1 MKTNLAHKQEEDNVI
16 TLPPST
22 AKKKE
27 RQAMSEKFDK
37 GYVMSSRLYR
47 NEVKPFLGDAARNV
61 YAELEE
67 YISGF
72 NKESDFVSYSQ
83 LQGRK
88 IEGLEEHV
96 RKLSTATVRAGL
108 KQLIE
113 YGVISIVATNPK
125 LGNKYKLNEISLVE
139 HFSNKSTL
147 ETKALQKLNST
158 TLETKALQK
167 LNSTTLE
174 TKALQKLNSTTLE
187 TKALQKLN
195 STTLE
200 TKALQKLNSTTLE
213 TKALQ
218 KLNSTTLETKALQ
231 KLNSTTLE
239 TKALQKLNSTT
250 LETKALQKLNSTTL
264 ETKALQKL
272 NSTTL
277 ETKAQGTLETKD
289 TIDIIY
295 RYLIIDNLFNSLR
308 SNKPLE
314 ASFYVYQET
323 QKQIILEQQKL
334 EAEQKAKAEKERKD
348 KVRKLS
354 FDEVIKLT
362 KNTFANL
369 CDLELWEQYVANRS
383 QQAKSKLTKNALN
396 TIYKDFLQWGYEGS
410 NQSLK
415 TSITGNYQG
424 LFAPKQSAS
433 TYQSKASQQA
443 QTMKKHDDFFAQ
455 FGIGAN
461 NELVDVFPDQTLLEV
476 K

>member
-16 TLPPST
+16 TLHPST

-27 RQAMSEKFDK
+27 RQAMSDKFDK

-113 YGVISIVATNPK
+113 FGVISIVATNPK

-139 HFSNKSTL
+139 HFSNKSTS

-158 TLETKALQK
+158 T
-167 LNSTTLE
+167 S
-174 TKALQKLNSTTLE
+174 
-187 TKALQKLN
+187 
-195 STTLE
+195 
-200 TKALQKLNSTTLE
+200 
-213 TKALQ
+213 
-218 KLNSTTLETKALQ
+218 
-231 KLNSTTLE
+231 
-239 TKALQKLNSTT
+239 
-250 LETKALQKLNSTTL
+250 
-264 ETKALQKL
+264 
-272 NSTTL
+272 

-323 QKQIILEQQKL
+323 QKQIILEQQRL
-334 EAEQKAKAEKERKD
+334 EAEEKAKAEKERKD

-424 LFAPKQSAS
+424 LFAPKQLNQVFGNQSQAS
-433 TYQSKASQQA
+433 TRMSEIQ
-443 QTMKKHDDFFAQ
+443 
-455 FGIGAN
+455 
-461 NELVDVFPDQTLLEV
+461 ELIAKEEAGYEQYGF
-476 K
+476 

>member
-16 TLPPST
+16 TLHPST

-27 RQAMSEKFDK
+27 RQAMSDKFDK

-113 YGVISIVATNPK
+113 FGVISIVATNPK

-139 HFSNKSTL
+139 HFSNKST
-147 ETKALQKLNST
+147 S
-158 TLETKALQK
+158 
-167 LNSTTLE
+167 
-174 TKALQKLNSTTLE
+174 
-187 TKALQKLN
+187 
-195 STTLE
+195 
-200 TKALQKLNSTTLE
+200 
-213 TKALQ
+213 
-218 KLNSTTLETKALQ
+218 
-231 KLNSTTLE
+231 
-239 TKALQKLNSTT
+239 
-250 LETKALQKLNSTTL
+250 

-323 QKQIILEQQKL
+323 QKQIILEQQRL
-334 EAEQKAKAEKERKD
+334 EAEEKAKAEKERKD

-424 LFAPKQSAS
+424 LFAPKQLNQVFGNQSQAS
-433 TYQSKASQQA
+433 TRMSEIQ
-443 QTMKKHDDFFAQ
+443 
-455 FGIGAN
+455 
-461 NELVDVFPDQTLLEV
+461 ELIAKEEAGYEQYGF
-476 K
+476 

>member
-16 TLPPST
+16 TLHPST

-139 HFSNKSTL
+139 HFSNKS
-147 ETKALQKLNST
+147 

>member
-16 TLPPST
+16 TLHPST

-27 RQAMSEKFDK
+27 RQAMSDKFDK

-113 YGVISIVATNPK
+113 YGVISIIATNPK

-139 HFSNKSTL
+139 HFSNKST
-147 ETKALQKLNST
+147 S
-158 TLETKALQK
+158 
-167 LNSTTLE
+167 
-174 TKALQKLNSTTLE
+174 
-187 TKALQKLN
+187 
-195 STTLE
+195 
-200 TKALQKLNSTTLE
+200 
-213 TKALQ
+213 
-218 KLNSTTLETKALQ
+218 
-231 KLNSTTLE
+231 
-239 TKALQKLNSTT
+239 
-250 LETKALQKLNSTTL
+250 

-424 LFAPKQSAS
+424 LFAPKQQNHGFGNPSQAS
-433 TYQSKASQQA
+433 TRMSEIQ
-443 QTMKKHDDFFAQ
+443 
-455 FGIGAN
+455 
-461 NELVDVFPDQTLLEV
+461 ELIAKEEAGYEQYGF
-476 K
+476 

>member
-1 MKTNLAHKQEEDNVI
+1 MKSNLAHKQEEDNVI
-16 TLPPST
+16 TLHPST

-108 KQLIE
+108 KQLIDF
-113 YGVISIVATNPK
+113 GVISVIATNPK

-139 HFSNKSTL
+139 HFSKKSTL
-147 ETKALQKLNST
+147 ETKPLQKV
-158 TLETKALQK
+158 KRI
-167 LNSTTLE
+167 
-174 TKALQKLNSTTLE
+174 
-187 TKALQKLN
+187 
-195 STTLE
+195 
-200 TKALQKLNSTTLE
+200 
-213 TKALQ
+213 
-218 KLNSTTLETKALQ
+218 
-231 KLNSTTLE
+231 
-239 TKALQKLNSTT
+239 
-250 LETKALQKLNSTTL
+250 
-264 ETKALQKL
+264 
-272 NSTTL
+272 TL
-277 ETKAQGTLETKD
+277 ETKAQSTLETKD

-295 RYLIIDNLFNSLR
+295 RYLIIDNYIYSLR
-308 SNKPLE
+308 SNRPLE
-314 ASFYVYQET
+314 NHFFVYQET
-323 QKQIILEQQKL
+323 QKELILEQQKL
-334 EAEQKAKAEKERKD
+334 EAEAKAKAEKERKD
-348 KVRKLS
+348 KARKLG

-383 QQAKSKLTKNALN
+383 QKANTKLTKNALN
-396 TIYKDFLQWGYEGS
+396 TIYKDFLEWGYEGS

-424 LFAPKQSAS
+424 LFAPKSVPVKTNQPVLDN
-433 TYQSKASQQA
+433 KNVNQA
-443 QTMKKHDDFFAQ
+443 W
-455 FGIGAN
+455 AN
-461 NELVDVFPDQTLLEV
+461 QHTHYDNVGPVELEEWMV
-476 K
+476 

>member
-16 TLPPST
+16 TLHPST

-27 RQAMSEKFDK
+27 RQAMSDKFDK

-139 HFSNKSTL
+139 HFSNKST
-147 ETKALQKLNST
+147 S
-158 TLETKALQK
+158 
-167 LNSTTLE
+167 
-174 TKALQKLNSTTLE
+174 
-187 TKALQKLN
+187 
-195 STTLE
+195 
-200 TKALQKLNSTTLE
+200 
-213 TKALQ
+213 
-218 KLNSTTLETKALQ
+218 
-231 KLNSTTLE
+231 
-239 TKALQKLNSTT
+239 
-250 LETKALQKLNSTTL
+250 

-334 EAEQKAKAEKERKD
+334 EAEAKAKAEKERKD

-383 QQAKSKLTKNALN
+383 QQAKTKLTKNALN
-396 TIYKDFLQWGYEGS
+396 AIYKDFLEWGYEGS

-424 LFAPKQSAS
+424 LFAPKQQNHGFVNQSQAS
-433 TYQSKASQQA
+433 TRMSEIQELIAKEEA
-443 QTMKKHDDFFAQ
+443 
-455 FGIGAN
+455 G
-461 NELVDVFPDQTLLEV
+461 NEQYGF
-476 K
+476 

>member
-16 TLPPST
+16 TLHPST

-27 RQAMSEKFDK
+27 RQAMSDKFDK

-113 YGVISIVATNPK
+113 YGVISIIATNPK

-139 HFSNKSTL
+139 HFSNKSTS
-147 ETKALQKLNST
+147 ENKALQKLNST
-158 TLETKALQK
+158 T
-167 LNSTTLE
+167 S
-174 TKALQKLNSTTLE
+174 
-187 TKALQKLN
+187 
-195 STTLE
+195 
-200 TKALQKLNSTTLE
+200 
-213 TKALQ
+213 
-218 KLNSTTLETKALQ
+218 
-231 KLNSTTLE
+231 
-239 TKALQKLNSTT
+239 
-250 LETKALQKLNSTTL
+250 
-264 ETKALQKL
+264 
-272 NSTTL
+272 

-323 QKQIILEQQKL
+323 QKQIILEQQRL
-334 EAEQKAKAEKERKD
+334 EAEEKAKAEKERKD

-424 LFAPKQSAS
+424 LFAPKQLNQVFGNQSQAS
-433 TYQSKASQQA
+433 TRMSEIQ
-443 QTMKKHDDFFAQ
+443 
-455 FGIGAN
+455 
-461 NELVDVFPDQTLLEV
+461 ELIAKEEAGYEQYGF
-476 K
+476 

>member
-1 MKTNLAHKQEEDNVI
+1 MKTNLAHKHE
-16 TLPPST
+16 PPQ
-22 AKKKE
+22 AEVLKFPKKE
-27 RQAMSEKFDK
+27 RPAMSDKFDK

-113 YGVISIVATNPK
+113 YGVISIIATNPK

-139 HFSNKSTL
+139 HFSNKS
-147 ETKALQKLNST
+147 
-158 TLETKALQK
+158 
-167 LNSTTLE
+167 
-174 TKALQKLNSTTLE
+174 
-187 TKALQKLN
+187 
-195 STTLE
+195 
-200 TKALQKLNSTTLE
+200 
-213 TKALQ
+213 
-218 KLNSTTLETKALQ
+218 
-231 KLNSTTLE
+231 
-239 TKALQKLNSTT
+239 
-250 LETKALQKLNSTTL
+250 TL

>member
-1 MKTNLAHKQEEDNVI
+1 MKTNLAHKHE
-16 TLPPST
+16 PPQ
-22 AKKKE
+22 AEVLKFPKKE
-27 RQAMSEKFDK
+27 RPAMSEKFDK

-139 HFSNKSTL
+139 HFSNKST
-147 ETKALQKLNST
+147 S
-158 TLETKALQK
+158 
-167 LNSTTLE
+167 
-174 TKALQKLNSTTLE
+174 
-187 TKALQKLN
+187 
-195 STTLE
+195 
-200 TKALQKLNSTTLE
+200 
-213 TKALQ
+213 
-218 KLNSTTLETKALQ
+218 
-231 KLNSTTLE
+231 
-239 TKALQKLNSTT
+239 
-250 LETKALQKLNSTTL
+250 

-314 ASFYVYQET
+314 SHFYVYQET

-334 EAEQKAKAEKERKD
+334 EAEEKAKAEKERKD

-383 QQAKSKLTKNALN
+383 QQAKTKLTKNALN
-396 TIYKDFLQWGYEGS
+396 AIYKDFIEWGYEGA

-424 LFAPKQSAS
+424 LFAPKQQNHGFVNQSQAS
-433 TYQSKASQQA
+433 TRMSEIQ
-443 QTMKKHDDFFAQ
+443 
-455 FGIGAN
+455 
-461 NELVDVFPDQTLLEV
+461 ELIAKEEAGYEQYGF
-476 K
+476 

>member
-1 MKTNLAHKQEEDNVI
+1 MKTNLAHKHE
-16 TLPPST
+16 PPQ
-22 AKKKE
+22 AEVLKFPKKE
-27 RQAMSEKFDK
+27 RPAMSEKFDK

-139 HFSNKSTL
+139 HFSNKSTS
-147 ETKALQKLNST
+147 ETKG
-158 TLETKALQK
+158 
-167 LNSTTLE
+167 
-174 TKALQKLNSTTLE
+174 
-187 TKALQKLN
+187 
-195 STTLE
+195 
-200 TKALQKLNSTTLE
+200 
-213 TKALQ
+213 
-218 KLNSTTLETKALQ
+218 
-231 KLNSTTLE
+231 
-239 TKALQKLNSTT
+239 
-250 LETKALQKLNSTTL
+250 
-264 ETKALQKL
+264 LQKL

-314 ASFYVYQET
+314 SHFYVYQET

-334 EAEQKAKAEKERKD
+334 EAEEKAKAEKERKD

-383 QQAKSKLTKNALN
+383 QQAKTKLTKNALN
-396 TIYKDFLQWGYEGS
+396 AIYKDFIEWGYEGA

-424 LFAPKQSAS
+424 LFAPKQQNHGFVNQSQAS
-433 TYQSKASQQA
+433 TRMSEIQ
-443 QTMKKHDDFFAQ
+443 
-455 FGIGAN
+455 
-461 NELVDVFPDQTLLEV
+461 ELIAKEEAGYEQYGF
-476 K
+476 

>member
-1 MKTNLAHKQEEDNVI
+1 MKTNLAHKHE
-16 TLPPST
+16 PPQ
-22 AKKKE
+22 AEVLKFPKKE
-27 RQAMSEKFDK
+27 RPAMSDKFDK

-139 HFSNKSTL
+139 HFSNKS
-147 ETKALQKLNST
+147 
-158 TLETKALQK
+158 
-167 LNSTTLE
+167 
-174 TKALQKLNSTTLE
+174 TLE

>member
-1 MKTNLAHKQEEDNVI
+1 MNKSNLAHKHEPPQGKVLNFPKQER
-16 TLPPST
+16 
-22 AKKKE
+22 K
-27 RQAMSEKFDK
+27 AMSEKFDK

-88 IEGLEEHV
+88 IEGLEDHI

-108 KQLIE
+108 KQLIDL
-113 YGVISIVATNPK
+113 GVISVIATNPK

-147 ETKALQKLNST
+147 ETKPLQKL
-158 TLETKALQK
+158 KR
-167 LNSTTLE
+167 
-174 TKALQKLNSTTLE
+174 
-187 TKALQKLN
+187 
-195 STTLE
+195 
-200 TKALQKLNSTTLE
+200 
-213 TKALQ
+213 
-218 KLNSTTLETKALQ
+218 
-231 KLNSTTLE
+231 
-239 TKALQKLNSTT
+239 
-250 LETKALQKLNSTTL
+250 
-264 ETKALQKL
+264 
-272 NSTTL
+272 TTL
-277 ETKAQGTLETKD
+277 ETKAQTTLETKD

-295 RYLIIDNLFNSLR
+295 RYLIIDNYIYSLR

-314 ASFYVYQET
+314 NHFFVYQENK
-323 QKQIILEQQKL
+323 KQVFLEQQKL
-334 EAEQKAKAEKERKD
+334 EAEAKAKVEKERKD
-348 KVRKLS
+348 KVRKLG

-383 QQAKSKLTKNALN
+383 QKENTKLTKNALN
-396 TIYKDFLQWGYEGS
+396 TIYKDFLEWGFEGS

-424 LFAPKQSAS
+424 LFAPKQQYQGFVKQNQAS
-433 TYQSKASQQA
+433 TRMSEIQA
-443 QTMKKHDDFFAQ
+443 LIEKEESVHEQYGF
-455 FGIGAN
+455 
-461 NELVDVFPDQTLLEV
+461 
-476 K
+476 

>member
-1 MKTNLAHKQEEDNVI
+1 MKTNLAHKHE
-16 TLPPST
+16 PPQ
-22 AKKKE
+22 AEVLKFPKKE
-27 RQAMSEKFDK
+27 RPAMSDKFDK

-139 HFSNKSTL
+139 HFSNKS
-147 ETKALQKLNST
+147 